1 MMHTTITNS
10 YSFGN
15 HVINP
20 RKRVYFIGVTMN
32 LYEYRMTNQEYN
44 YRVAVI
50 SDAIKELEEELQA
63 FKDELKILKET
74 QCTQDNTQDNQ

>member
-1 MMHTTITNS
+1 MCNCHGCTL
-10 YSFGN
+10 YC
-15 HVINP
+15 
-20 RKRVYFIGVTMN
+20 Y

-50 SDAIKELEEELQA
+50 TDAIKELEEELQA

>member
-1 MMHTTITNS
+1 MCGCHGCTL
-10 YSFGN
+10 Y
-15 HVINP
+15 H
-20 RKRVYFIGVTMN
+20 Y

-50 SDAIKELEEELQA
+50 TDAIKELEEELQA

-74 QCTQDNTQDNQ
+74 QCIQDNTQDNQ

>member
-1 MMHTTITNS
+1 
-10 YSFGN
+10 
-15 HVINP
+15 
-20 RKRVYFIGVTMN
+20 
-32 LYEYRMTNQEYN
+32 MTNQEYN

-74 QCTQDNTQDNQ
+74 PCTQDNTQDNQ

>member
-1 MMHTTITNS
+1 MHPLCSCHSCTI
-10 YSFGN
+10 YC
-15 HVINP
+15 
-20 RKRVYFIGVTMN
+20 Y
-32 LYEYRMTNQEYN
+32 LYEHRMTNQEYN

>member
-1 MMHTTITNS
+1 MCSCHGCTL
-10 YSFGN
+10 Y
-15 HVINP
+15 
-20 RKRVYFIGVTMN
+20 RY
-32 LYEYRMTNQEYN
+32 LYEYRMTNQEYK

-50 SDAIKELEEELQA
+50 TDAIKELEEELQA

>member
-1 MMHTTITNS
+1 MCSWHGCTHCR
-10 YSFGN
+10 Y
-15 HVINP
+15 
-20 RKRVYFIGVTMN
+20 

-50 SDAIKELEEELQA
+50 TDAIKELEEELQA

>member
-32 LYEYRMTNQEYN
+32 RIEW
-44 YRVAVI
+44 
-50 SDAIKELEEELQA
+50 
-63 FKDELKILKET
+63 LKHLMG
-74 QCTQDNTQDNQ
+74 

>member
-1 MMHTTITNS
+1 MCSCPSCTN
-10 YSFGN
+10 YC
-15 HVINP
+15 
-20 RKRVYFIGVTMN
+20 Y

-74 QCTQDNTQDNQ
+74 QCTQGNTQDNQ

>member
-1 MMHTTITNS
+1 MCSCHGCTH
-10 YSFGN
+10 YC
-15 HVINP
+15 
-20 RKRVYFIGVTMN
+20 Y

-50 SDAIKELEEELQA
+50 TDAIKELEEELQA

>member
-1 MMHTTITNS
+1 MMHTTITNY

-15 HVINP
+15 HVTNP
-20 RKRVYFIGVTMN
+20 RKRVYFIGVTM
-32 LYEYRMTNQEYN
+32 TNQEYT

-50 SDAIKELEEELQA
+50 TDAIKELEEELQA

>member
-1 MMHTTITNS
+1 
-10 YSFGN
+10 
-15 HVINP
+15 
-20 RKRVYFIGVTMN
+20 MN
-32 LYEYRMTNQEYN
+32 NEFKHALCAAVMAALFAAISICCYLYEYRMTNQEYN

-50 SDAIKELEEELQA
+50 TDAIEELEEELQA